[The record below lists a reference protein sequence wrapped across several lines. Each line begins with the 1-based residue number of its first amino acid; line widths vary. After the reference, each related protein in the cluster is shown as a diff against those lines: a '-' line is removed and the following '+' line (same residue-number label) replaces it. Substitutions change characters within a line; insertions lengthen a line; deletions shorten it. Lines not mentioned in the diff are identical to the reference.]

1 MNLESKKNEL
11 NLLIRELTTIIGMID
26 GEKKE
31 YPDYK
36 ENSMNEVEF
45 LEQQIAIV
53 KDAKKRLIDIFK
65 D

>member
-11 NLLIRELTTIIGMID
+11 NLLIRELTTIIDMID

-36 ENSMNEVEF
+36 ENSMNEEEF